1 MIKRF
6 LSSKKEKMPKTKTNE
21 ELMKNYHQ
29 LLQFAQSAIESA
41 DVQLKRAK
49 LTLDQLASFDPENPE
64 SLLAYLEEV
73 RATNPEELKVYKAEE
88 GEVIE
93 GVFD

>member
-41 DVQLKRAK
+41 DVQKIQNL
-49 LTLDQLASFDPENPE
+49 F
-64 SLLAYLEEV
+64 
-73 RATNPEELKVYKAEE
+73 
-88 GEVIE
+88 
-93 GVFD
+93 

>member
-64 SLLAYLEEV
+64 S
-73 RATNPEELKVYKAEE
+73 
-88 GEVIE
+88 
-93 GVFD
+93 F